1 MFMIKAKRDTKR
13 DTITLNNKKFVLVP
27 VDEYDQLV
35 QPEVPPLPPKN
46 SRGNYPAIATTDAL
60 IAQGLVRDR
69 KAVGLTQRELAERA
83 GIRVETL
90 NRAERGVV
98 VPDVRTLRKI
108 DRALQ
113 TVKKRQ
119 R

>member
-1 MFMIKAKRDTKR
+1 MIKTKRQLKR
-13 DTITLNNKKFVLVP
+13 DTIVLNDKKFVLVP
-27 VDEYDQLV
+27 EHEYEKLV
-35 QPEVPPLPPKN
+35 EGDVPPVPAKN
-46 SRGNYPAIATTDAL
+46 SRGNYPAVAATDAL

-69 KAVGLTQRELAERA
+69 QAAGLTQRELARRA

-108 DRALQ
+108 DRALASA
-113 TVKKRQ
+113 RSP
-119 R
+119 RR

>member
-1 MFMIKAKRDTKR
+1 MIRTKRQPKR
-13 DTITLNNKKFVLVP
+13 DTIVLNDKTFVLVP
-27 VDEYDQLV
+27 EDEYEQLL
-35 QPEVPPLPPKN
+35 QRGMPPLPAKN
-46 SRGNYPAIATTDAL
+46 RRGNYPAIAATDAL

-69 KAVGLTQRELAERA
+69 QAAGITQRELASRA

-108 DRALQ
+108 EIAL
-113 TVKKRQ
+113 KASRS
-119 R
+119 RRG

>member
-1 MFMIKAKRDTKR
+1 MSRKQEAIAPSSPAK
-13 DTITLNNKKFVLVP
+13 NC
-27 VDEYDQLV
+27 
-35 QPEVPPLPPKN
+35 
-46 SRGNYPAIATTDAL
+46 RGNYPAIATTDAL

-69 KAVGLTQRELAERA
+69 QAAELTQRELAQRA

-113 TVKKRQ
+113 AVKK
-119 R
+119 

>member
-1 MFMIKAKRDTKR
+1 MIKAKRQPKR
-13 DTITLNNKKFVLVP
+13 DTIVLNEKTFVLVP
-27 VDEYDQLV
+27 KDEYEQLL
-35 QPEVPPLPPKN
+35 QRDLPPLPGKN
-46 SRGNYPAIATTDAL
+46 RRGNYSAIAATDAL

-69 KAVGLTQRELAERA
+69 QAAGLTQRELARRA

-108 DRALQ
+108 ERALMTAQ
-113 TVKKRQ
+113 TR
-119 R
+119 RR

>member
-1 MFMIKAKRDTKR
+1 MINAKRQPKR
-13 DTITLNNKKFVLVP
+13 DTIIFNNKTFVLVP
-27 VDEYDQLV
+27 KDEYEQLL
-35 QPEVPPLPPKN
+35 QRDVPPLPVKN
-46 SRGNYPAIATTDAL
+46 SRGNYPAIAATDAL

-69 KAVGLTQRELAERA
+69 QAAGLTQRELARRA

-108 DRALQ
+108 ERAI
-113 TVKKRQ
+113 KSSRS
-119 R
+119 RHG

>member
-1 MFMIKAKRDTKR
+1 MIKAKRKFKR
-13 DTITLNNKKFVLVP
+13 DTITLNDRKYVLVP
-27 VDEYDQLV
+27 VEEYDELV
-35 QPEVPPLPPKN
+35 HQDIPPLPQKN

-60 IAQGLVRDR
+60 IARGLVRDR
-69 KAVGLTQRELAERA
+69 QAAGLTQRELAQRA
-83 GIRVETL
+83 GIRAETL

-113 TVKKRQ
+113 AAGRK
-119 R
+119 

>member
-1 MFMIKAKRDTKR
+1 MIKSKSQRKR
-13 DTITLNNKKFVLVP
+13 DTIVLNDRKFVLVP
-27 VDEYDQLV
+27 EDEYERLLKRD
-35 QPEVPPLPPKN
+35 LPKLPAKN
-46 SRGNYPAIATTDAL
+46 RRGNYPAIAATDAL

-69 KAVGLTQRELAERA
+69 QAAGLTQRELARRA

-108 DRALQ
+108 ERAL
-113 TVKKRQ
+113 TSARKAS
-119 R
+119 